1 MPSQNINAGT
11 IAPIINPELIPVD
24 LDPEEDL
31 EEIQHKAAAE
41 QVRIEEAA
49 QAKLA
54 AACKCI
60 KRKRKAEEDEA
71 LRKKAKEDAHRWQL
85 SVSCRFY
92 FILCCVGTDL
102 FQMLKKRKE
111 AKKAR
116 WVDVDRVSTGT

>member
-11 IAPIINPELIPVD
+11 ITPSVNPESILVD

-31 EEIQHKAAAE
+31 EEIQRKAAAE

-54 AACKCI
+54 AAHEHI
-60 KRKRKAEEDEA
+60 ERKWKVKEEEAWKAKEEEVRKVADAWKAEEDEA

-85 SVSCRFY
+85 SVSCRF
-92 FILCCVGTDL
+92 FCAASVLICSRC
-102 FQMLKKRKE
+102 
-111 AKKAR
+111 
-116 WVDVDRVSTGT
+116 